1 MTQPYSNR
9 VDEYRLHSV
18 HPLNPSVLVQ
28 DDHGR
33 ENRAKN
39 EHCARC
45 AHHAMH
51 AIHESRENR
60 VQGAMG
66 ESCETHV
73 HRGRDGC
80 LLNGG
85 RTGYGVAEAGMGA

>member
-1 MTQPYSNR
+1 M
-9 VDEYRLHSV
+9 
-18 HPLNPSVLVQ
+18 HPLDPSVPDQ
-28 DDHGR
+28 DDHAHENR

-39 EHCARC
+39 EHCDHC

-51 AIHESRENR
+51 AMHAIHEKR
-60 VQGAMG
+60 VQHAMG
-66 ESCETHV
+66 ESCETHAQC
-73 HRGRDGC
+73 GRDGC